1 MKQRP
6 EDLASIKLK
15 KGDIHVLIVGGGQGG
30 LAILDI
36 FRRCRDLIHIDRIVD
51 LDSDAPAIEAA
62 RAYRIPTSTS
72 TETSIAEFDGDIIID
87 VTGHDGVDA
96 IIRKWKKRSHIEVIS
111 GNSARLL
118 FDIVCHQ
125 HEDQG
130 TIQAQTFRLN
140 LLDSMLDISV
150 KLETHNDASDILQ
163 HAIQGI
169 HSSLLARKSLA
180 FILNDDECQS
190 FGILDTSIPEKMPP
204 EFSNELQHRFQDFDQ
219 RDTSRQYFEL
229 LDPPINV
236 PIVNHQFD
244 VAIPLLDD
252 ATLIA
257 VLLIQ
262 LDANISEEEK
272 KLLTMAGTHLRLTM
286 KALEDHQRLEA
297 QAIRDVLTDSYN
309 RRYFD
314 TRIEQEIAR
323 IKRLPNAQ
331 LSCMFFDLDHF
342 KHINDLHGH
351 HIGDKVLQ
359 AVADSI
365 QLALRSYDICAR
377 FGGDEFIAL
386 LPFDEGA
393 ENNIPE
399 KIGRR
404 ILENIQSIHIT
415 ECPDVQVTVS
425 IGLATLNSQQLTD
438 GETLAHFADEALY
451 KAKKQGKNCVH
462 ALIIEDDYI
471 I

>member
-15 KGDIHVLIVGGGQGG
+15 KGDIHILIVGGGQGG

-36 FRRCRDLIHIDRIVD
+36 FQRCRNLIRIDRIVD
-51 LDSDAPAIEAA
+51 LDSNAPAIKAA
-62 RAYRIPTSTS
+62 RALRIATSTN

-87 VTGHDGVDA
+87 VTGYNDVA
-96 IIRKWKKRSHIEVIS
+96 KIIQKWKKRSHIEVIS

-118 FDIVCHQ
+118 FDIVYHL
-125 HEDQG
+125 HTDKS
-130 TIQAQTFRLN
+130 TIQSQSFRLN
-140 LLDSMLDISV
+140 LLDSMLDISL

-169 HSSLLARKSLA
+169 HSSLLARKSLV

-190 FGILDTSIPEKMPP
+190 FGILDTHIPKNMPL
-204 EFSNELQHRFQDFDQ
+204 EFSSELQHRFQDFDQ
-219 RDTSRQYFEL
+219 RDSSYKYFEL
-229 LDPPINV
+229 LDPPIGV

-252 ATLIA
+252 TTLIA

-262 LDANISEEEK
+262 LDGSISEEEE

-286 KALEDHQRLEA
+286 KALEDHQKLEA

-314 TRIEQEIAR
+314 KRIEQEVAR

-351 HIGDKVLQ
+351 HIGDKALQ

-365 QLALRSYDICAR
+365 QHALRSYDVCAR

-393 ENNIPE
+393 KNNIPE

-404 ILENIQSIHIT
+404 ILENIQSIRIA
-415 ECPDVQVTVS
+415 ECPDVRITVS
-425 IGLATLNSQQLTD
+425 IGLATLNSEQLTD
-438 GETLAHFADEALY
+438 GATLVHFADKALY

-462 ALIIEDDYI
+462 ALIIEDD
-471 I
+471 